1 MDLGEL
7 VLAAGAVGTAAMGI
21 TEGFKSIRLKPLGYQ
36 CIESELAWAKE
47 ALQKAYGDNNQS
59 LLVSLYRNG
68 RRQGELPRILR
79 QGIRIGLDE
88 KNAAGMASIVGGD
101 VGGLLT
107 SAATKATAGEDLEP
121 NEKNVLGRFEIAADA
136 RIDAALSLAEQAYG
150 NGIRFRAFIIAL
162 SLSLI
167 TAFIYIAMGKE
178 KYDILLKAFIVGLV
192 AVPLAPIAKD
202 VANAFQS
209 AAKAIGVKK

>member
-36 CIESELAWAKE
+36 CIESELAWAKD
-47 ALQKAYGDNNQS
+47 ALQKAYGNNNQS
-59 LLVSLYRNG
+59 LMISLYRNG

-79 QGIRIGLDE
+79 QGVRIGLDE
-88 KNAAGMASIVGGD
+88 NNATKMAVIVGGD
-101 VGGLLT
+101 VAGLLT
-107 SAATKATAGEDLEP
+107 SAAQKAAAGDNLEE
-121 NEKNVLGRFEIAADA
+121 NEKNILGRFEIAADA

-167 TAFIYIAMGKE
+167 TALTYIAMGE
-178 KYDILLKAFIVGLV
+178 ENYEILLKAFIVGLV